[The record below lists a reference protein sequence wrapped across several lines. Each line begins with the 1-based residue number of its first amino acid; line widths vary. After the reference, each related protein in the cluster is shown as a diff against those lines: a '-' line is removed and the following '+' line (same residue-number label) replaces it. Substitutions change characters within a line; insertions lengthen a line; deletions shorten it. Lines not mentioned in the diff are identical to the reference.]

1 LTVVPPD
8 NRSTRPH
15 PNRNGL
21 PNCLQ
26 ACSKPPSS
34 SLGSTRLARNAGHG
48 ICRDERSP
56 KRNRADAKKS
66 RPPGR
71 AGSFCRNRCVMLDV
85 CVNATK
91 GGTGGASMRSADGS
105 SASRTGSFATD
116 ILTPVQAPSLGLC
129 APGLSLNLAHSN
141 TAARRINCGGFYANA
156 ANATA
161 ILLVISP
168 PTLNVLPPARL
179 QWPAAGLAVGE
190 LSA

>member
-1 LTVVPPD
+1 
-8 NRSTRPH
+8 
-15 PNRNGL
+15 
-21 PNCLQ
+21 
-26 ACSKPPSS
+26 
-34 SLGSTRLARNAGHG
+34 
-48 ICRDERSP
+48 
-56 KRNRADAKKS
+56 
-66 RPPGR
+66 
-71 AGSFCRNRCVMLDV
+71 MLDV

-116 ILTPVQAPSLGLC
+116 ILTPVQAPSPC
-129 APGLSLNLAHSN
+129 SAYAPRGLSLNLAHSN